1 MNDTT
6 ESRFFTAAEVAR
18 CLSVSKATVLRHM
31 NELPPEEKAQGSY
44 RGKPTYLVSEAGLVH
59 LSILITEA
67 QLNQATLDE
76 VKQGTS
82 SAATSESSAAKRNEV
97 NQGDI
102 VAELRARIAAQER
115 EISVKNEQITS
126 LTAALATAQQATAA
140 AQALHAATAEQLRRL
155 TAQAAPE
162 PPQDRAEPEP
172 PTDTTHAADE
182 AQEAASAATVDG
194 ATVDPVEI
202 TRDTAPEITAAENQ
216 VKPKAGFWRRLQYL
230 FRGE

>member
-102 VAELRARIAAQER
+102 VAELRARIAAQDDEIQFLR
-115 EISVKNEQITS
+115 EELKARRRELEALTTTNYLL
-126 LTAALATAQQATAA
+126 LTAAQSAQD
-140 AQALHAATAEQLRRL
+140 EG
-155 TAQAAPE
+155 E
-162 PPQDRAEPEP
+162 PGEGV
-172 PTDTTHAADE
+172 DTTPAADE